1 MSHIKECH
9 NDMISESSSRVRN
22 RLTELSLASLVVLEA
37 AMSTVLGGRLHMVVI
52 EFTRVEG
59 GE

>member
-1 MSHIKECH
+1 
-9 NDMISESSSRVRN
+9 MISESSSRVRN